1 LEEEKNNVID
11 YLLENQNEVFHEQL
25 IAENSVVRSH
35 VEVIVAGLKLIQES
49 VRASAV
55 VTLDKTDLIRL
66 RLAIRCF
73 NSGAASLKL
82 VRCGY
87 WQPAGLVA
95 RDVLESMFLLDLF
108 AGEPAEAVRWA
119 SMSDGERVNKFGP
132 VHVRER
138 LDQRDGN
145 ANQRRRAAYKRLS
158 MYAAHPT
165 PDGFTVISPNNNT
178 ITGPFCDAVRLKALI
193 EELAQPM
200 ACVADIVYHLVVI
213 PNDSALTSTRIQFR
227 TIADQWRNR
236 WLRNLPIT

>member
-55 VTLDKTDLIRL
+55 VTLV
-66 RLAIRCF
+66 
-73 NSGAASLKL
+73 KL